1 MAKIAIFL
9 QDVVAGGAERM
20 MLNLGEAFAAR
31 GHAVELVLVRA
42 EGEYLPLIP
51 RSLKVIDLKL
61 RRTGASLPALAAYLR
76 RQQPDAMLSGL
87 VHVNVMAV
95 LAGKLARSGTRVVI
109 SERNTISRD
118 VHDSPNLPVRMAH
131 WAVPWVYPRAD
142 AIIAVSHGVARDLA
156 AYSGIPEHRIEVVN
170 NPVVTPKLVHR
181 AAEPG
186 PHPWFDDGGAPV
198 VLAVGRLAPQKDYP
212 TLLHA
217 FALLRKS
224 RDLRLLILGEG
235 DERPALENMVAELG
249 LSDAVAMPGYL
260 ENPYAAMSRAAAFV
274 LTSRWEGSPNV
285 LVEAMAC
292 GTPVLSTDCP
302 NGPAEILEGGRH
314 GPLVPM
320 GNAQAV
326 AEGIATMLDHRVPA
340 AQLKRRAADY
350 DSDASADGYLNILL
364 NAA

>member
-1 MAKIAIFL
+1 
-9 QDVVAGGAERM
+9 
-20 MLNLGEAFAAR
+20 
-31 GHAVELVLVRA
+31 
-42 EGEYLPLIP
+42 
-51 RSLKVIDLKL
+51 
-61 RRTGASLPALAAYLR
+61 
-76 RQQPDAMLSGL
+76 
-87 VHVNVMAV
+87 
-95 LAGKLARSGTRVVI
+95 
-109 SERNTISRD
+109 
-118 VHDSPNLPVRMAH
+118 
-131 WAVPWVYPRAD
+131 
-142 AIIAVSHGVARDLA
+142 
-156 AYSGIPEHRIEVVN
+156 
-170 NPVVTPKLVHR
+170 
-181 AAEPG
+181 
-186 PHPWFDDGGAPV
+186 

-326 AEGIATMLDHRVPA
+326 ADGIATMLDHRVPA